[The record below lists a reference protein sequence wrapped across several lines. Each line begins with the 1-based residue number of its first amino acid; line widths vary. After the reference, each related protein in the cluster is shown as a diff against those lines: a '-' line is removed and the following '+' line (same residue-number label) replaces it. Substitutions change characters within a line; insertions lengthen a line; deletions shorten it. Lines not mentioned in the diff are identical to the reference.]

1 MNLRYCL
8 KLNRECLAALVFCLG
23 AQAQADSIP
32 AEDGDIVITPL
43 VHSSVQLQYQGMVIQ
58 VDPWSA
64 ISMSNYQIAD
74 LILVTDNP
82 GHHLDTAAVDAL
94 RDSETILIAPANS
107 ASQLSDAV
115 IMGNGE
121 SR

>member
-1 MNLRYCL
+1 M
-8 KLNRECLAALVFCLG
+8 CLA

-58 VDPWSA
+58 IDPWSA

-74 LILVTDNP
+74 LILITDNL
-82 GHHLDTAAVDAL
+82 GHHLDTVAITAL

-115 IMGNGE
+115 IMGGDSQLKFPE
-121 SR
+121 LVSLCLWRV